1 MAIAATLGAI
11 GALAFSNYLDQYKV
25 GLEGMAAQE
34 SAEPMVDAA
43 VQNLQSGAN
52 VYLSQYYF
60 GPPIAQQIT
69 PVLQNYLLIANAL
82 HQYIEYSR
90 CYTCYVF
97 FPNAYGYSVPI
108 GALKINLG
116 PNFFSAPMVGVNS
129 KAGTII
135 HELSHLVAGTRDY
148 AYGGDVH
155 SLTTDQGI
163 HNADSYEYY
172 AEVSYSVQQ
181 SGPQP

>member
-90 CYTCYVF
+90 CDSATSF
-97 FPNAYGYSVPI
+97 FQTHMATPSRSERLRLTLVRT
-108 GALKINLG
+108 
-116 PNFFSAPMVGVNS
+116 FSR
-129 KAGTII
+129 
-135 HELSHLVAGTRDY
+135 HLWWA
-148 AYGGDVH
+148 
-155 SLTTDQGI
+155 
-163 HNADSYEYY
+163 
-172 AEVSYSVQQ
+172 
-181 SGPQP
+181 